1 MIRLKYIRH
10 KYMRLAP
17 LACIVAVC
25 SGAAGATTLARAA
38 KPAAKAPGATSATT
52 SSAGSQLNP
61 CTLLTVSQAEAI
73 TGRTIATPVEAP
85 QGPTCIYKLTGSKSW
100 ITLSLE
106 TRKDFAKLR
115 GLMRNGQSVNEGSD
129 SGACGQLGSDNL
141 FLPLTGGGVLHVTAS
156 CAIAKQIAAAAVHRL
171 GG

>member
-1 MIRLKYIRH
+1 LKYTRH

-17 LACIVAVC
+17 LACIVALC

-52 SSAGSQLNP
+52 TSSAGSHLDP

-100 ITLSLE
+100 ITLSIE

-115 GLMRNGQSVNEGSD
+115 GLMRNGQTVNEGSD

-141 FLPLTGGGVLHVTAS
+141 FLSLTGGRVLHVTAS
-156 CAIAKQIAAAAVHRL
+156 CAIAKQIAAAAVRRL